1 MARWEFQRTRN
12 YLRKSILQPIFITVQ
27 VISVTVIALV
37 IWLLWLFMFTLPV
50 QLRGSLY
57 WLIINSGMIG
67 ANTVWIVYA
76 LLSLIIAQQIVKA
89 VMGVPLGSESE
100 PADVDYLFPAPMKG
114 HVYFTAKYLRS
125 IPRRLM
131 LFVYIGLAFQPILWY
146 FGQNYGL
153 TFGMF
158 MLFIVMIFLLA
169 EIGAIATHG
178 LYALRKFV
186 SQPRQHRRIFRIIFF
201 AVLMVG
207 TILLLTPVWLVNGV
221 LSPSPMYNL
230 AYMLVA
236 IAFSGALPG
245 SDGAF
250 TIFYFPALPWVLLGL
265 LVTFFLILVLTRFLT
280 DRISID
286 MYEEIAVVAR
296 RKGTAI
302 GAFSRLPV
310 QFTSAKTPLHALFKK
325 DFITGLR
332 KPGKAF
338 YIFGLIANFVFAL
351 LFIYLAP
358 AFGSMLPI
366 PPEFIPLMETLYA
379 ILLVVIIPLLAIAS
393 SDPFQGEYGSIH
405 LVRLAPVAPLRFT
418 FIKYIQLLI
427 TPICLAIPFA
437 IYFAVILGSLSLLT
451 VGLAILPHAILIAT
465 AIGVGLGSRYPYASR
480 AKNETPVALMITFP
494 VISWMAIIPVLIF
507 QLGFLPGGVPLMLLS
522 SLLVTPYTICL
533 VIILLSWSAHSYLR
547 LE

>member
-1 MARWEFQRTRN
+1 
-12 YLRKSILQPIFITVQ
+12 
-27 VISVTVIALV
+27 
-37 IWLLWLFMFTLPV
+37 MFTLPV
-50 QLRGSLY
+50 GLRGSLY

-67 ANTVWIVYA
+67 TNTVWIVYA
-76 LLSLIIAQQIVKA
+76 VLSLVIAQQIVKA
-89 VMGVPLGSESE
+89 IMGVPLGSESE
-100 PADVDYLFPAPMKG
+100 PADVDYLFPAPMQG
-114 HVYFTAKYLRS
+114 HVFFTAKYLRS

-131 LFVYIGLAFQPILWY
+131 LFAYIGLAFQPILWY

-153 TFGMF
+153 TLGIFA
-158 MLFIVMIFLLA
+158 LFVIMIFLLA

-178 LYALRKFV
+178 LYAIRKFV
-186 SQPRQHRRIFRIIFF
+186 SQPHPHRQIFRIIFF
-201 AVLMVG
+201 TVLIVC
-207 TILLLTPVWLVNGV
+207 TVLLLTPVWLINGV
-221 LSPSPMYNL
+221 LVPSAMYNL

-236 IAFSGALPG
+236 IVFSGAPPS

-250 TIFYFPALPWVLLGL
+250 TVLYFPALPWVLLGL
-265 LVTFFLILVLTRFLT
+265 VIAFFLILILTRLLT
-280 DRISID
+280 DRITLD

-302 GAFSRLPV
+302 GTLSRLPIR
-310 QFTSAKTPLHALFKK
+310 FTSAKTPLQALFKK
-325 DFITGLR
+325 DIITGLR
-332 KPGKAF
+332 KPGKTF
-338 YIFGLIANFVFAL
+338 YLFGLVANFVFAL
-351 LFIYLAP
+351 LFINLAP

-366 PPEFIPLMETLYA
+366 PPEFIPIIETLYA

-405 LVRLAPVAPLRFT
+405 LVRLAPVAPLRLA

-427 TPICLAIPFA
+427 TPISLAIPFA
-437 IYFAVILGSLSLLT
+437 IYFAVILGSLNLLA

-480 AKNETPVALMITFP
+480 AKNETPIALMITFP
-494 VISWMAIIPVLIF
+494 VISWMAIIPVLLF

-547 LE
+547 QE